1 VLSAGGTLR
10 KGETI
15 TVAGRPAIAVH
26 DAESVLYVATTGTP
40 YPLRVADSGSPD
52 SALDFLDYDSPVTV
66 TPRKVPVQVRDLA
79 PDLELAGEKG
89 VRAVAA
95 CSHGSGLQS
104 RTSQDG
110 QPPACAG

>member
-1 VLSAGGTLR
+1 GGTLR

-66 TPRKVPVQVRDLA
+66 TPPKDSLPVPRTWSWLARKGGR
-79 PDLELAGEKG
+79 GW
-89 VRAVAA
+89 RA

-104 RTSQDG
+104 RTSQGG